1 MKKIGEYSV
10 RFSRLDRRRQ
20 LLIGGLGLILPIG
33 LCGLLFAIIIGL
45 EQRSPSITAT
55 PQETSN
61 AALKTP
67 TPAITTTAIP
77 FSTATSF
84 GPSQTPLP
92 TGLPTQ
98 GLETATIVVL
108 PTKSPA
114 SSSSAN
120 VHVVIVTVDKELEY
134 VDIQN
139 AGGAPVSLNG
149 WKLVS
154 EVGNQSCILKGVLQ
168 SKEVLRVW
176 AGRDHPIGLNC
187 GFYRKIWID
196 DQPDPAVLYNANGE
210 EVSRYP

>member
-1 MKKIGEYSV
+1 MKKIGELSI
-10 RFSRLDRRRQ
+10 RFSRLNRNRQ
-20 LLIGGLGLILPIG
+20 LLIGGSGFVILLSVCILSFVIFTRVTQP
-33 LCGLLFAIIIGL
+33 A
-45 EQRSPSITAT
+45 SPITAA
-55 PQETSN
+55 PQKTNS
-61 AALKTP
+61 AALVTQ
-67 TPAITTTAIP
+67 TPAVTTTAIP

-92 TGLPTQ
+92 TGLPIQ

-120 VHVVIVTVDKELEY
+120 VHVVISAVNKELEY

-139 AGGAPVSLNG
+139 AGGSPVSLNG

-154 EVGNQSCILKGVLQ
+154 EVGNQSCILKGILQ
-168 SKEVLRVW
+168 SKEVMRVW

-187 GFYRKIWID
+187 GFYHNIWID
-196 DQPDPAVLYNANGE
+196 DQPDPAVLYNAKGE